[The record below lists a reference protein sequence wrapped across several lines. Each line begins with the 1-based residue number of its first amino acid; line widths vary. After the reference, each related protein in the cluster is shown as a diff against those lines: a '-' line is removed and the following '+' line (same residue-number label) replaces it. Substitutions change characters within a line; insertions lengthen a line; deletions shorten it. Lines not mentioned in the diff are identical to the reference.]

1 MKKTFRRFNVKGVYI
16 FNYILFSLYLFV
28 SLSAVFTQN
37 VLSIWFYLFQ
47 FISPSRTSNFAL
59 IILQSLYPWPSILKP
74 SSSKCYHLYLGI
86 LTLSLFLHITCVC
99 FYVPIVFVC
108 LAFLLFSSYLFTHNY
123 GMSSR
128 TSCFLLP
135 PSKRFPRHS
144 HSHSL
149 LFLSLSSFLKSSSP
163 FLSASLYSF
172 LIILMS
178 QSIFVNPSFSFSI
191 SLSLSSSSL
200 PFSLSLSI

>member
-74 SSSKCYHLYLGI
+74 SSSRCYHLSLGI
-86 LTLSLFLHITCVC
+86 LTLSLFLHKCTKD
-99 FYVPIVFVC
+99 Y
-108 LAFLLFSSYLFTHNY
+108 
-123 GMSSR
+123 
-128 TSCFLLP
+128 
-135 PSKRFPRHS
+135 
-144 HSHSL
+144 
-149 LFLSLSSFLKSSSP
+149 LSSPPPFHAQPCTLLMLGTMHLLQLLSP
-163 FLSASLYSF
+163 RALNKWR
-172 LIILMS
+172 
-178 QSIFVNPSFSFSI
+178 QD
-191 SLSLSSSSL
+191 
-200 PFSLSLSI
+200 